1 MGGKGSTS
9 AVSGAME
16 GEASVAEG
24 ICRFPACSG
33 SICWCNCE
41 SVYLAPQC
49 LKSLLKIFH
58 QIHRVFK
65 ADIEPHNGLIGIP

>member
-41 SVYLAPQC
+41 LVHLGLHFRTRLGKVCFLADTAKQE
-49 LKSLLKIFH
+49 
-58 QIHRVFK
+58 IHLDLR
-65 ADIEPHNGLIGIP
+65 